1 MKARTSIST
10 TTKFWLIWMNKRNVI
25 GIVILIAGIALI
37 AAGVFRGELDVIL
50 RKAAVVC
57 MECIGLG

>member
-1 MKARTSIST
+1 MSICT
-10 TTKFWLIWMNKRNVI
+10 TTKCWHIWMNKRKVV

-50 RKAAVVC
+50 RTAAVVC
-57 MECIGLG
+57 MDCIGLG

>member
-10 TTKFWLIWMNKRNVI
+10 TTKFWLIWMNKRKVI

>member
-1 MKARTSIST
+1 MRTSIST
-10 TTKFWLIWMNKRNVI
+10 TTKFWLIWMNKRKVI

>member
-1 MKARTSIST
+1 MRTSIST
-10 TTKFWLIWMNKRNVI
+10 TTKFWLIWMNKRKVI

-37 AAGVFRGELDVIL
+37 AAGVLRGELDVIL